1 MTDEPTTETPREY
14 ALVEIFGHR
23 QHYAEISDVER
34 AGAKLLRVH
43 DVDTDEVHFYGGA
56 AIFSMTIISQAR
68 IDAHL
73 ADKAREKKA
82 REEYE
87 ARWKAEREA
96 REKARALPEPERTVV
111 EEESEDQ
118 EFDLEHDDAKP
129 F

>member
-1 MTDEPTTETPREY
+1 MADAETPVREY

-56 AIFSMTIISQAR
+56 AIFSMTVISKAR
-68 IDAHL
+68 LDAHV
-73 ADKAREKKA
+73 ADTLQRKKE

-87 ARWKAEREA
+87 AKWAREREA
-96 REKARALPEPERTVV
+96 RLLASPAVQEDPEIPFEAAD
-111 EEESEDQ
+111 EETD
-118 EFDLEHDDAKP
+118 P
-129 F
+129 

>member
-1 MTDEPTTETPREY
+1 MDETEAEPIAREY

-68 IDAHL
+68 LDAHL
-73 ADKAREKKA
+73 ADCARQKKE

-87 ARWKAEREA
+87 ARWKSERDA
-96 REKARALPEPERTVV
+96 RENARALPRPEGLAG
-111 EEESEDQ
+111 EEAAEYDE
-118 EFDLEHDDAKP
+118 KP